1 MMLVIGLTG
10 GIASGKSTTAAMIRN
25 RGIPIHDA
33 DAAVHQLMAPG
44 GAAVAPVLAE
54 FGDDVGRD
62 DGGIDRQLLGR
73 LVFAA
78 PPRRHALE
86 AIIHPLVA
94 ADRDRFLAD
103 CRKAGAPMVV
113 LDVPLLFETGGERL
127 CDFTI
132 LCAVDP
138 DIQRNRAL
146 QRPGMTAEKLDA
158 ILDRQM
164 PLEEKRRLADSVIDT
179 GSGVEAAGAALDD
192 ILNGP
197 VAAMRRES

>member
-10 GIASGKSTTAAMIRN
+10 GIASGKSTTAAMIRE

-33 DAAVHQLMAPG
+33 DAAVHQMMAPSG
-44 GAAVAPVLAE
+44 SAVAPVLAE
-54 FGDDVGRD
+54 FGDEVGDV
-62 DGGIDRQLLGR
+62 DGGIDRLALGR

-78 PPRRHALE
+78 PPRRHTLE

-103 CRKAGAPMVV
+103 CRNADAPLAV

-138 DIQRNRAL
+138 DIQRDRAL

-164 PLEEKRRLADSVIDT
+164 PLAEKRQLADSVIDT
-179 GSGVEAAGAALDD
+179 GSGLEAARAALDE
-192 ILNGP
+192 ILDGP
-197 VAAMRRES
+197 VAAMRREN

>member
-1 MMLVIGLTG
+1 
-10 GIASGKSTTAAMIRN
+10 MIRN

-44 GAAVAPVLAE
+44 GAAVAAVLAE

-103 CRKAGAPMVV
+103 CRTAGAPMVV

-132 LCAVDP
+132 LCAVDS

-146 QRPGMTAEKLDA
+146 QRPGMTAEMLDA

-164 PLEEKRRLADSVIDT
+164 PLAEKRRLADSVIDT
-179 GSGVEAAGAALDD
+179 GSGVEAAAAALDD
-192 ILNGP
+192 ILDGP